1 MTTGVIVG
9 KRSRGK
15 QRQNMMDGL
24 TQWIKVGRV
33 TETLKTTRE
42 RDSWEVMIAYSKEH
56 GTWLINKCE
65 LTFIIVKKTIH
76 SVINKT

>member
-9 KRSRGK
+9 KHSRGK
-15 QRQNMMDGL
+15 QSQIMLDGL

-33 TETLKTTRE
+33 IEALKTTRD

-56 GTWLINKCE
+56 GTWLINRCE
-65 LTFIIVKKTIH
+65 LIFIIVKKTIH